1 MKGSDSYWRKKRSE
15 LYTWINHHVEMG
27 NGPPN
32 FFITLSCAEYHWP
45 DIIRLVK
52 DRMTIAENKQFND
65 SCHLD
70 NIVQIMN
77 DYSVVVQE
85 YFQKRVE
92 IWLETVGKQVL
103 GIQHYWLRYEFAPSR
118 GQIHAHLL
126 AISNDKRIQY
136 EMYKN
141 KHDKS
146 EQAHILSEWAS
157 KKCGLTAMH
166 TEIDKNDMDYNPV
179 DIYFS
184 QVDDINLDTDMLK
197 QKVQIHDCSKY
208 CLRPSTTADKENY
221 KKQNKLDK

>member
-1 MKGSDSYWRKKRSE
+1 
-15 LYTWINHHVEMG
+15 MG

-45 DIIRLVK
+45 DIIHLVK
-52 DRMTIAENKQFND
+52 DRMTIAENKQFDD
-65 SCHLD
+65 SCNLD

-103 GIQHYWLRYEFAPSR
+103 GIQHYWLCYEFAPSR

-126 AISNDKRIQY
+126 AISNDKFIQY
-136 EMYKN
+136 EMHQN

-146 EQAHILSEWAS
+146 KQAHILATWAS

-166 TEIDKNDMDYNPV
+166 TEIDKNDMEYNPV

-184 QVDDINLDTDMLK
+184 QVDDIQLDTDILK

-208 CLRPSTTADKENY
+208 CLKQSTAADKENY
-221 KKQNKLDK
+221 KKVNRLDK